1 MGMAK
6 DHHGPSLAVIGAGVR
21 GLGYARRAV
30 AQGGRI
36 VAVAEPRRE
45 KRADF
50 AAEFGIAPE
59 QVFAEAA
66 DLLAADR
73 VADAV
78 VISSPDACHAE
89 QAVLAAERGYAM
101 LLEKPMALSEG
112 DCARIVD
119 AVGRA
124 GAVFAVG
131 HVLRYTPYTR
141 VLKELLDSGRIGTIV
156 SIEHLEPV
164 GWWHQAHSY
173 VRGNW
178 RRGDESGPMLL
189 TKSCHDLD
197 WLMYIVGETPA
208 RVSSFGS
215 LGHFTAANK
224 PARATDS
231 CVTCPV
237 EQSCAFSAKKIYLK
251 CLGDPVREYWP
262 LSMVTHDMTEAGV
275 LAALEDSPYGRCVYS
290 CDNDVVDHQVVA
302 LEFPSGA
309 TASFTMTAFTQLEH
323 RRTRIF
329 GTRGVVEGDG
339 DSVRVHDFVTDRT
352 EEYRTSDDHI
362 GASAADGHGGGD
374 DALVEAFL
382 AAVASGD
389 PSTLISDARTSLA
402 GHRVVWAAE
411 HARHSGTVV
420 SLDAWTSAPD
430 PLPALPA

>member
-1 MGMAK
+1 MGSPK
-6 DHHGPSLAVIGAGVR
+6 DQHAPSLAVIGAGVR
-21 GLGYARRAV
+21 GLGYARRAA
-30 AQGGRI
+30 AQGARI
-36 VAVAEPRRE
+36 VAVAEPRSDA
-45 KRADF
+45 RADF
-50 AAEFGIAPE
+50 AAEFRIAPE
-59 QVFAEAA
+59 QVFADAA
-66 DLLAADR
+66 DLFAADR

-89 QAVLAAERGYAM
+89 QALLAAQHGYAM
-101 LLEKPMALSEG
+101 LLEKPMAVSEE
-112 DCARIVD
+112 DCTRIVE
-119 AVGRA
+119 AVEQA
-124 GAVFAVG
+124 GVVFAVG

-141 VLKELLDSGRIGTIV
+141 VLKELVASGRIGAIV

-178 RRGDESGPMLL
+178 RRADESGPMLL

-197 WLMYIVGETPA
+197 WLMYIVEEIPS

-215 LGHFTAANK
+215 LSHFTPANK
-224 PARATDS
+224 PAAATDA

-237 EQSCAFSAKKIYLK
+237 ERSCAFSAKRTYLA

-262 LSMVTHDMTEAGV
+262 LSMVTRDLTEAGV

-309 TASFTMTAFTQLEH
+309 TASFTMTAFTQLVH

-329 GTRGVVEGDG
+329 GTRGCLEGDG
-339 DSVRVHDFVTDRT
+339 DTVLLHDFVTDRS
-352 EEYRTSDDHI
+352 EEHRTSDLHI

-389 PSTLISDARTSLA
+389 SSPLISDARASLA

-411 HARHSGTVV
+411 RARHSGTVV
-420 SLDAWTSAPD
+420 SLAASTSTPG
-430 PLPALPA
+430 PLPA